1 MAVLMATL
9 SFSLK
14 VLGLNKEQR
23 KTLKQVFLVIIIF
36 SVRDATVAK
45 FWSYLYD
52 IKVIWMT

>member
-23 KTLKQVFLVIIIF
+23 KTLKQIFLVIIIF
-36 SVRDATVAK
+36 SVRDATVIK
-45 FWSYLYD
+45 FWSHLYD
-52 IKVIWMT
+52 IKVIWIT

>member
-23 KTLKQVFLVIIIF
+23 KTLKQIFLVIIIF

-52 IKVIWMT
+52 IKVI

>member
-23 KTLKQVFLVIIIF
+23 KTLKQIFLVIIIF